1 MYLPDPC
8 ERFVDPELDDDFL
21 LQQMAMG
28 FCIVSRDGRIHAVN
42 GKVHDLFEDYE
53 GGFLRWWN
61 KAAEGL
67 VGHADAH
74 DATPCVIT
82 RSWTDVSGT
91 IRYMTIWMFAAGS
104 SSEMV
109 FLFMAEK
116 EKPPRSSDAGTR
128 VQASLFSDE
137 AARFGSAEALNQC
150 MMQALM
156 KNVFS
161 VRYQPVFDVRSGR
174 VAGVEAL
181 IQLTASTDETLSR
194 NMVNLLDAS
203 GGSLL
208 MGLWLL
214 GRISGDLQAWKR
226 QGSVARSFFVQVRM
240 SQRQLASPC
249 MFHAFCHT
257 LGKGDGDGGEVW
269 IKASKRSFDDQ
280 DVKKQLFIHRYHA
293 MGINFIVDRLRT
305 NLADLKY
312 FFAFSVIPFKAVQ
325 LGNQD
330 LVTARGARQQELF
343 TIFAKIFSSLG
354 VHVVA
359 LYSGGPCVL
368 DVLKKTTC
376 RYIQKQGRGSQFLKA
391 SQVPGFIGMYPS
403 CLSAD
408 PCNSLLMP

>member
-21 LQQMAMG
+21 LQQLAMG
-28 FCIVSRDGRIHAVN
+28 LCIVSRDGRIHATNRKMHV
-42 GKVHDLFEDYE
+42 LFEEYD

-61 KAAEGL
+61 KMADGLINDLDEG
-67 VGHADAH
+67 GT
-74 DATPCVIT
+74 TPHVVF
-82 RSWTDVSGT
+82 RSWTDASGT
-91 IRYMTIWMFAAGS
+91 LRGMTIWMFAAGF
-104 SSEMV
+104 SSEIL

-116 EKPPRSSDAGTR
+116 EPSTAMKTDTHLKTARFADD
-128 VQASLFSDE
+128 LD
-137 AARFGSAEALNQC
+137 RFGSAEALTEC

-156 KNVFS
+156 NNAFS

-181 IQLTASTDETLSR
+181 IQVASSKDAPLSR
-194 NMVNLLDAS
+194 NFFNLLDAS

-214 GRISGDLQAWKR
+214 GRICRDVQAWKE
-226 QGSVARSFFVQVRM
+226 QGNGVHPFFVQVRM
-240 SQRQLASPC
+240 SERQLASAC
-249 MFHAFCHT
+249 MLHAFRHA
-257 LGKGDGDGGEVW
+257 LEHSGMDPGNVW
-269 IKASKRSFDDQ
+269 IKASKKCFDDQ
-280 DVKKQLFIHRYHA
+280 DMKKQFFIHRYHA
-293 MGINFIVDRLRT
+293 LGINFIVDRLRT

-330 LVTARGARQQELF
+330 FVTNRGTRQQELF

-359 LYSGGPCVL
+359 LYTSGPCAL
-368 DVLKKTTC
+368 DILKKTTC

-391 SQVPGFIGMYPS
+391 SQVPGFVGMYPS
-403 CLSAD
+403 CLPVDS
-408 PCNSLLMP
+408 CHSLLMP